1 MIWWAL
7 FLFLAGMILV
17 LAEFIVPGGICGAMG
32 VIILVLSGALAI
44 QTYPDY
50 VLTIVLVELAGVAVC
65 VVLGLFLLARTG
77 AGRALKLETRQNVED
92 GYVNMESD
100 ISLIGASGVVFSALR
115 PAGSILVNGRRIDAV
130 SDGTFIEK
138 DARVRIVDVR
148 GNRVVVEAMNAGAGS
163 GGS

>member
-32 VIILVLSGALAI
+32 VVILVLSGALAI

-50 VLTIVLVELAGVAVC
+50 VLTIVIVELTGVAAC

-77 AGRALKLETRQNVED
+77 AGRALKLEARQNVED

-100 ISLIGASGVVFSALR
+100 TSLIGASGVVFSALR

-130 SDGTFIEK
+130 SDGTFIDK
-138 DARVRIVDVR
+138 DARVRVVDVR
-148 GNRVVVEAMNAGAGS
+148 GNRVVVEAMDAGS